1 VDYEVSVDIDA
12 TPGEVWN
19 VLTNVERWP
28 EWTSSMT
35 RVERLDTGPLQVGS
49 TARIEQPKLP
59 SVVWRVTELEPERS
73 FSWVASRGGVT
84 MLAGHR
90 ITPWSDGSRGVGVTL
105 SIRQTGPLAWLVG
118 LLASGLTHRY
128 VQTEANGLKRRC
140 EG

>member
-1 VDYEVSVDIDA
+1 MDYEVSVDIDA

-90 ITPWSDGSRGVGVTL
+90 ITRDGRTMDPKAQIVGEFVK
-105 SIRQTGPLAWLVG
+105 SIRVPGYFPPLPELRQQLRTMVH
-118 LLASGLTHRY
+118 LLDEPA
-128 VQTEANGLKRRC
+128 
-140 EG
+140 